1 VAATVPRL
9 YLITDR
15 RATGGRPLADVVAA
29 ALRGVAG
36 TGLPPERVAV
46 QLREKDLSGRALTEL
61 GRALRAVTA
70 AAGAALWIND
80 RLDVALAV
88 GADGVHLAG
97 TSLDVA
103 AAGRVPGGLAIAA
116 SAHGPD
122 DVAALRAAAG
132 ERLAFALLG
141 PIHDTPSKRAF
152 GPPLGLGA
160 VGAAARTGAA
170 VIAVGGVEPTHVR
183 ALIAAGAEGVACI
196 RAVMTTPDPAGAV
209 RAFCQELNFTAKMDS
224 PGGGGDT

>member
-1 VAATVPRL
+1 MAATVPRL
-9 YLITDR
+9 YLVTDR
-15 RATGGRPLADVVAA
+15 RATGDRPLVEVVAA

-36 TGLPPERVAV
+36 SGLPPDRVAV

-103 AAGRVPGGLAIAA
+103 AAARVPGGLAIAA
-116 SAHGPD
+116 SAHAPD
-122 DVAALRAAAG
+122 DVAALHAAAG
-132 ERLAFALLG
+132 GRLAFALLG
-141 PIHDTPSKRAF
+141 PIHDTPSKREF
-152 GPPLGLGA
+152 GAPLGLA
-160 VGAAARTGAA
+160 AITAAARTGPP
-170 VIAVGGVEPTHVR
+170 VVAVGGVEPAHVR
-183 ALIAAGAEGVACI
+183 ALIAAGAHGVACI
-196 RAVMTTPDPAGAV
+196 RAVMAAPDPADAV
-209 RAFCQELNFTAKMDS
+209 GTFCQELSAAEKMDS
-224 PGGGGDT
+224 L